1 MAMSY
6 KNVYVAQVCIGADM
20 QQFLN
25 ALTEAEAYDGPS
37 LIIAY
42 STCIAHGYSMSK
54 TLERERLAVACGY
67 WHLFRF
73 NPLLRAENKPCLVL
87 DSKAP
92 TADFREFLEGENR
105 FRSLS
110 QTQPEIAES
119 LFTELENEY
128 KQRYALYQKLAEGI
142 L

>member
-1 MAMSY
+1 MAMAHE
-6 KNVYVAQVCIGADM
+6 NAYVAQVCIGANM

-42 STCIAHGYSMSK
+42 SPCIAHGYSMTK
-54 TLERERLAVACGY
+54 NLDRERLAVECGY

-73 NPLLRAENKPCLVL
+73 NPLLRAENKPCLAL

-105 FRSLS
+105 FRSLL
-110 QTQPEIAES
+110 QTQPERAEK
-119 LFTELENEY
+119 LFAEL
-128 KQRYALYQKLAEGI
+128 
-142 L
+142 